1 MDLVQ
6 FLATEV
12 QSLRSASGN
21 FPISPNRK
29 ETKSHSSQGHWRPS
43 QAHAGLDS
51 RYLIFFWKI
60 LADIE
65 ANVGWLC
72 WALIQDAPGRRCT
85 CKVADAIVFARQ
97 NMKKSAA
104 ACSSMLYVSESMG
117 RSYRIIEADYNR
129 PRQTLERHQ
138 VQNVKIL
145 CAAMRG
151 WLFIAPNAW
160 HRPRLPTP
168 WWSRTRP
175 CTDLH
180 WLSSCGGLRNS
191 WPKKRSWR
199 SAEHSCPPM
208 LVPC

>member
-1 MDLVQ
+1 MWDDCVEPWSRML
-6 FLATEV
+6 
-12 QSLRSASGN
+12 
-21 FPISPNRK
+21 
-29 ETKSHSSQGHWRPS
+29 QGVV
-43 QAHAGLDS
+43 AHVRL
-51 RYLIFFWKI
+51 L
-60 LADIE
+60 
-65 ANVGWLC
+65 
-72 WALIQDAPGRRCT
+72 
-85 CKVADAIVFARQ
+85 
-97 NMKKSAA
+97 M
-104 ACSSMLYVSESMG
+104 
-117 RSYRIIEADYNR
+117 RSYLPAKIWKKAQLLAAVCSTCQGRWADHRIIEADYNR

-138 VQNVKIL
+138 LQNVKIL